1 MDYGTATDAQKQ
13 IYNFVYERV
22 VLVLVVTSSKF
33 EFIYMYPSRERFP
46 TTFSD
51 HRSYVGSPSEC
62 ISMGLSK

>member
-33 EFIYMYPSRERFP
+33 EFIYMYPSRERTDEVPNDFL
-46 TTFSD
+46 
-51 HRSYVGSPSEC
+51 GSPF
-62 ISMGLSK
+62 IRR